1 MILDKMSL
9 AGNVGVVTGGSR
21 GIGRG
26 AAMALAEA
34 GADIVL
40 NSRNTDRLESTA
52 DEIRKLGRKVVAV
65 PGDMGVKED
74 IERLIE
80 TALDEFGKIDI
91 LVNNAGTTYRIAAE
105 DFPEDEWD
113 RVLDV
118 NLKGVFLCCQLAGRE
133 MIKRKKGKIINTASL
148 TSTIGIRTTLA
159 YGSSKGGL
167 VILTKTLAVEW
178 AKYNINV
185 NAIAPGFIATD
196 LTKPIM
202 EDRQRNEHIL
212 SRTPMGRWGT
222 PEDLKGTFAFLAS
235 EASDFV
241 TGQII
246 YVDGGWTA
254 G

>member
-9 AGNVGVVTGGSR
+9 EGKVGVVTGGSR

-52 DEIRKLGRKVVAV
+52 DQIRSLGRKVVAV

-80 TALDEFGKIDI
+80 TTLDQFGKIDI

-159 YGSSKGGL
+159 YGSSKGGQ

-196 LTKPIM
+196 LTKPIR
-202 EDRQRNEHIL
+202 EDRKRNEYIM
-212 SRTPMGRWGT
+212 SRVPMERWGS
-222 PEDLKGTFAFLAS
+222 PEDLKGAFVFLAS
-235 EASDFV
+235 EASDFI